1 LRGPS
6 LRALTVRVIQY
17 KIRPMELLELKSKF
31 EELQEMASDLKG
43 FLQLDK
49 KKQRVEEIERNL
61 ADPAVWNNPKK
72 SAGLL
77 KEKKILGSDLDIGKQ
92 FNRAI
97 DDIETYFSLIEEDP
111 DLIKEVE
118 QEILRFEKVLEE
130 AEIRNYLSGDN
141 DTNNAFLSIHPGAG
155 GTESQDWAEM
165 LLRMY
170 LRFGEMEDYK
180 VEIIE
185 LMAGE
190 EAGIKSV
197 TVKFDGEYAY
207 GYLKQEIGVH
217 RLVRISPF
225 DANKRRHTSFAAVF
239 VYPEVDES
247 IEIEID
253 PSDLRIDTYRAS
265 GKGGQHVNTTDS
277 AVRITHLPTNIVAQ
291 CQNER
296 SQHQNKDMAMRILRS
311 KLYDLE
317 LRKKMKERDK
327 MENEKGEIAWGNQI
341 RSYVLQPYQSIKDH
355 RTNLEIGNTQRVLDG
370 DIFEF
375 IKASL
380 KRRAA

>member
-1 LRGPS
+1 
-6 LRALTVRVIQY
+6 
-17 KIRPMELLELKSKF
+17 M
-31 EELQEMASDLKG
+31 D
-43 FLQLDK
+43 
-49 KKQRVEEIERNL
+49 
-61 ADPAVWNNPKK
+61 
-72 SAGLL
+72 
-77 KEKKILGSDLDIGKQ
+77 
-92 FNRAI
+92 
-97 DDIETYFSLIEEDP
+97 
-111 DLIKEVE
+111 
-118 QEILRFEKVLEE
+118 E
-130 AEIRNYLSGDN
+130 AEIKNYLSGEN
-141 DTNNAFLSIHPGAG
+141 DANNAFLSIHPGAG

-170 LRFGEMEDYK
+170 LRFGERKKFK
-180 VEIIE
+180 VQIVE
-185 LMAGE
+185 LMAGD

-239 VYPEVDES
+239 VYPEVDDS

-253 PSDLRIDTYRAS
+253 PNDLRIDTYRAS

-277 AVRITHLPTNIVAQ
+277 AVRITHIPTNIVAQ

-296 SQHQNKDMAMRILRS
+296 SQHQNKDNAMRILRA
-311 KLYDLE
+311 KLYDFE
-317 LRKKMKERDK
+317 LRKKMEEKDRV
-327 MENEKGEIAWGNQI
+327 ENDKGEIAWGHQI

-370 DIFEF
+370 DIFDF

-380 KRRAA
+380 KKPGR

>member
-1 LRGPS
+1 
-6 LRALTVRVIQY
+6 
-17 KIRPMELLELKSKF
+17 MELVELKSEF
-31 EELQEMASDLKG
+31 EELKKQSADLRR
-43 FLQLDK
+43 FLELETK
-49 KKQRVEEIERNL
+49 AQRVEEIDVHL
-61 ADPAVWNNPKK
+61 ADAGIWNNPKK
-72 SAGLL
+72 SAELL
-77 KEKKILGSDLDIGKQ
+77 KEKKMLSGFIKIGEQ
-92 FNRAI
+92 FNQAV
-97 DDIETYFSLIEEDP
+97 DDIETYFSLLEEDP
-111 DLIKEVE
+111 DLKDEVE
-118 QEILRFEKVLEE
+118 TEVLRFQHLVDE
-130 AEIRNYLSGDN
+130 AETKNYLGGTN

-170 LRFGEMEDYK
+170 LRFGEREDYK
-180 VEIIE
+180 VQIVDI
-185 LMAGE
+185 LAGE

-197 TVKFDGEYAY
+197 TVKFDGEFAY

-253 PSDLRIDTYRAS
+253 PGDLRIDTYRAS

-277 AVRITHLPTNIVAQ
+277 AVRITHIPTNTVVQ

-296 SQHQNKDMAMRILRS
+296 SQHQNKESAMKMLRA

-317 LRKKMKERDK
+317 LRKKLKEKDK
-327 MENEKGEIAWGNQI
+327 MENDKGEIAWGNQI

-355 RTNLEIGNTQRVLDG
+355 RTNLEVGNTQRVLDG
-370 DIFEF
+370 DIFDF

-380 KRRAA
+380 KQRAA

>member
-1 LRGPS
+1 
-6 LRALTVRVIQY
+6 
-17 KIRPMELLELKSKF
+17 MELLELKDKF
-31 EELQEMASDLKG
+31 EELQEKAADLKKYLELEKKEQR
-43 FLQLDK
+43 LQEIDK
-49 KKQRVEEIERNL
+49 NL
-61 ADPAVWNNPKK
+61 ADSSVWNKPKR
-72 SAGLL
+72 SAELL
-77 KEKKILGSDLDIGKQ
+77 KEKKVLQSDLDIGKK
-92 FNRAI
+92 FNRAM
-97 DDIETYFSLIEEDP
+97 DDIETYFSLLNEDP
-111 DLIKEVE
+111 ELIKEVE
-118 QEILRFEKVLEE
+118 QELLSFERLVEE
-130 AEIRNYLSGDN
+130 AETRNYLSGKHD
-141 DTNNAFLSIHPGAG
+141 DSNAFLSIHPGAG

-170 LRFGEMEDYK
+170 LRFGEREDFDVK
-180 VEIIE
+180 IIE
-185 LMAGE
+185 LLAGE

-197 TVKFDGEYAY
+197 TVKFDGEFAY

-239 VYPEVDES
+239 VYPEVDDS

-253 PSDLRIDTYRAS
+253 PKDLRIDTYRAS

-277 AVRITHLPTNIVAQ
+277 AVRITHIPTNIVAQ

-296 SQHQNKDMAMRILRS
+296 SQHQNKEIAMKILRS

-317 LRKKMKERDK
+317 LREKMKEKDK

-355 RTNLEIGNTQRVLDG
+355 RTNFEIGNTQRVLDG
-370 DIFEF
+370 DIFDF

-380 KRRAA
+380 KKRAA

>member
-1 LRGPS
+1 
-6 LRALTVRVIQY
+6 
-17 KIRPMELLELKSKF
+17 MELLELKDKF
-31 EELQEMASDLKG
+31 EELQEKSSDLKK
-43 FLQLDK
+43 FLELEKKAQRLQEIDK
-49 KKQRVEEIERNL
+49 NL
-61 ADPAVWNNPKK
+61 ADSSVWNNPKR
-72 SAGLL
+72 SAELL
-77 KEKKILGSDLDIGKQ
+77 KEKKILQGDLDIGKK

-97 DDIETYFSLIEEDP
+97 DDIETYFSLLKEDP
-111 DLIKEVE
+111 ELIKEVE
-118 QEILRFEKVLEE
+118 QELLSFERLVEE
-130 AEIRNYLSGDN
+130 AETRNYLSGEHD
-141 DTNNAFLSIHPGAG
+141 DNNAFLSIHPGAG

-170 LRFGEMEDYK
+170 LRFGEREDFDVKIME
-180 VEIIE
+180 
-185 LMAGE
+185 LLAGE

-197 TVKFDGEYAY
+197 TVKFAGEFAY

-239 VYPEVDES
+239 VYPEVDDS
-247 IEIEID
+247 IEIEIE
-253 PSDLRIDTYRAS
+253 PKDLRIDTYRAS

-277 AVRITHLPTNIVAQ
+277 AVRITHIPTNIVAQ

-296 SQHQNKDMAMRILRS
+296 SQHQNKETAMKILRS
-311 KLYDLE
+311 KLYDHE
-317 LRKKMKERDK
+317 LRKKMKEKDK

-355 RTNLEIGNTQRVLDG
+355 RTNFEIGNTQRVLDG
-370 DIFEF
+370 DIFDF

-380 KRRAA
+380 KKRAA

>member
-1 LRGPS
+1 
-6 LRALTVRVIQY
+6 
-17 KIRPMELLELKSKF
+17 MELLELKNMF
-31 EELQEMASDLKG
+31 EELKEKSADLKT
-43 FLQLDK
+43 FLKLNEKARRLD
-49 KKQRVEEIERNL
+49 EIDKIL
-61 ADPAVWNNPKK
+61 ADSAIWDNPKK
-72 SAGLL
+72 SANLL
-77 KEKKILGSDLDIGKQ
+77 KEKKVLSLDLEIGYR
-92 FNRAI
+92 FDRSI
-97 DDIETYFSLIEEDP
+97 DDIETYLSLYEEDP
-111 DLIKEVE
+111 DLIKEIE
-118 QEILRFEKVLEE
+118 QEVLRFNTLVDE
-130 AEIRNYLSGDN
+130 AETRNYLSGEN
-141 DTNNAFLSIHPGAG
+141 DSSNAFLSIHPGAG

-170 LRFGEMEDYK
+170 LRFGERQDFDVK
-180 VEIIE
+180 IIE
-185 LMAGE
+185 ILAGE

-197 TVKFDGEYAY
+197 TVRFDGEYAY
-207 GYLKQEIGVH
+207 GYLKQEVGVH

-247 IEIEID
+247 IDIEID
-253 PSDLRIDTYRAS
+253 PKDLRIDTYRAS

-277 AVRITHLPTNIVAQ
+277 AVRITHIPTNIVAQ

-296 SQHQNKDMAMRILRS
+296 SQHQNKDTAMRILKS

-317 LRKKMKERDK
+317 LRKKLKEKDK

-375 IKASL
+375 IIASL
-380 KRRAA
+380 KNQSA

>member
-1 LRGPS
+1 
-6 LRALTVRVIQY
+6 
-17 KIRPMELLELKSKF
+17 MELVELKSKF
-31 EELQEMASDLKG
+31 EELKQMSMDLQK
-43 FLQLDK
+43 FMDIEAKSRRL
-49 KKQRVEEIERNL
+49 EEIDKNL
-61 ADPAVWNNPKK
+61 ADASVWNNPKK
-72 SAGLL
+72 SADLL
-77 KEKKILGSDLDIGKQ
+77 KEKKVLGQYIKIGQK
-92 FNRAI
+92 FKRTI
-97 DDIETYFSLIEEDP
+97 DDIETYFSLIKEDP
-111 DLIKEVE
+111 DLMEETKQEV
-118 QEILRFEKVLEE
+118 LNFERLVDE
-130 AEIRNYLSGDN
+130 AETKNYLSGDH
-141 DTNNAFLSIHPGAG
+141 DASNAFLSIHPGAG

-170 LRFGEMEDYK
+170 LRFGEREDFG
-180 VEIIE
+180 VEIVE

-190 EAGIKSV
+190 EAGIKSA
-197 TVKFDGEYAY
+197 TVRFEGEFAY

-225 DANKRRHTSFAAVF
+225 DANRRRHTSFAAVF
-239 VYPEVDES
+239 VYPEVDDS

-253 PSDLRIDTYRAS
+253 PGDLRIDTYRAS

-277 AVRITHLPTNIVAQ
+277 AVRVTHRPTNIVAQ

-296 SQHQNKDMAMRILRS
+296 SQHQNKENAMKILRS

-327 MENEKGEIAWGNQI
+327 LENEKGEIAWGNQI

-355 RTNLEIGNTQRVLDG
+355 RTNVEIGNTQRVLDG
-370 DIFEF
+370 DIFDF

-380 KRRAA
+380 KRKAA

>member
-1 LRGPS
+1 
-6 LRALTVRVIQY
+6 
-17 KIRPMELLELKSKF
+17 MELLELKDKF
-31 EELQEMASDLKG
+31 EELQEKAADLKK
-43 FLQLDK
+43 FLELEKKTQRFQEIDK
-49 KKQRVEEIERNL
+49 NL
-61 ADPAVWNNPKK
+61 ADYSVWNNPKK
-72 SAGLL
+72 SAELL
-77 KEKKILGSDLDIGKQ
+77 KEKKILQTDLDIEKK

-97 DDIETYFSLIEEDP
+97 DDIETYFSLLDEDP
-111 DLIKEVE
+111 ELIKEVE
-118 QEILRFEKVLEE
+118 QELDSFERLVEG
-130 AEIRNYLSGDN
+130 AETRNYLSGEHDAS
-141 DTNNAFLSIHPGAG
+141 NAFLSIHPGAG

-170 LRFGEMEDYK
+170 LRFGEREDFDVK
-180 VEIIE
+180 IIE
-185 LMAGE
+185 LLAGE

-197 TVKFDGEYAY
+197 TVRLAGEFAY

-239 VYPEVDES
+239 VYPEVDDS
-247 IEIEID
+247 IEIEIE
-253 PSDLRIDTYRAS
+253 PKDLRIDTYRAS

-277 AVRITHLPTNIVAQ
+277 AVRITHIPTNIVAQ

-296 SQHQNKDMAMRILRS
+296 SQHQNKETAMKILRS
-311 KLYDLE
+311 KLYDHE
-317 LRKKMKERDK
+317 LRKKMKEKDK

-355 RTNLEIGNTQRVLDG
+355 RTNFEIGNTQRVLDG
-370 DIFEF
+370 DIFDF

-380 KRRAA
+380 KKRAA

>member
-1 LRGPS
+1 
-6 LRALTVRVIQY
+6 
-17 KIRPMELLELKSKF
+17 MELLELKDKF
-31 EELQEMASDLKG
+31 EELQVKSDDLKK
-43 FLQLDK
+43 FLELEK
-49 KKQRVEEIERNL
+49 KAQRMEEIDKSL
-61 ADPAVWNNPKK
+61 VDASVWNNPKR
-72 SAGLL
+72 SAELL
-77 KEKKILGSDLDIGKQ
+77 KEKKKLQSDLDIGKK
-92 FNRAI
+92 FNRTV
-97 DDIETYFSLIEEDP
+97 DDIETYFSLLDEDP
-111 DLIKEVE
+111 ELIKEVE
-118 QEILRFEKVLEE
+118 QELLSFERLVEE
-130 AEIRNYLSGDN
+130 AETRNYLSGEN
-141 DTNNAFLSIHPGAG
+141 DTSNAFLSIHPGAG

-170 LRFGEMEDYK
+170 LRFGERENFDVK
-180 VEIIE
+180 IIE
-185 LMAGE
+185 LLAGE

-197 TVKFDGEYAY
+197 TVKFAGEFAY

-239 VYPEVDES
+239 VYPEVDDS
-247 IEIEID
+247 IEIEIE
-253 PSDLRIDTYRAS
+253 PKDLRIDTYRAS

-277 AVRITHLPTNIVAQ
+277 AVRITHISTNIVAQ

-296 SQHQNKDMAMRILRS
+296 SQHQNKETAMKILRS

-317 LRKKMKERDK
+317 LRKKMKEKDK

-355 RTNLEIGNTQRVLDG
+355 RTNFEIGNSQRVLDG
-370 DIFEF
+370 DIFGF

-380 KRRAA
+380 KKRAA

>member
-1 LRGPS
+1 
-6 LRALTVRVIQY
+6 
-17 KIRPMELLELKSKF
+17 MELIELKSKF
-31 EELQEMASDLKG
+31 EKIREKSADLERFMELE
-43 FLQLDK
+43 K
-49 KKQRVEEIERNL
+49 KAQRLESLNTTL
-61 ADPAVWNNPKK
+61 ADASIWNNPKK
-72 SAGLL
+72 SAELL
-77 KEKKILGSDLDIGKQ
+77 KEKKILTRYINIGHQ
-92 FNRAI
+92 FKRAI
-97 DDIETYFSLIEEDP
+97 DDIETYFSLIDEDP
-111 DLIKEVE
+111 DLIEEAGQEV
-118 QEILRFEKVLEE
+118 LNFEKMVDE
-130 AEIRNYLSGDN
+130 AEIKNYLSGEN
-141 DTNNAFLSIHPGAG
+141 DANNAFLSIHPGAG

-170 LRFGEMEDYK
+170 LRFGEREKFK
-180 VEIIE
+180 VKIAE

-197 TVKFDGEYAY
+197 TVKFDGEFAY

-239 VYPEVDES
+239 VYPEVDDS

-253 PSDLRIDTYRAS
+253 PNDLRIDTYRAS

-277 AVRITHLPTNIVAQ
+277 AVRITHLPTNTVAQ

-296 SQHQNKDMAMRILRS
+296 SQHQNKENAIKILKS

-317 LRKKMKERDK
+317 LRKKMEEKDK
-327 MENEKGEIAWGNQI
+327 VENDKGEIAWGNQI

-370 DIFEF
+370 NIFDF

-380 KRRAA
+380 KRRDS

>member
-1 LRGPS
+1 
-6 LRALTVRVIQY
+6 
-17 KIRPMELLELKSKF
+17 MELLELKDKF
-31 EELQEMASDLKG
+31 EELQEKAADLKK
-43 FLQLDK
+43 FLELEKKAQRLQEIDK
-49 KKQRVEEIERNL
+49 SL
-61 ADPAVWNNPKK
+61 TDYSVWDNPKK
-72 SAGLL
+72 SAELL
-77 KEKKILGSDLDIGKQ
+77 KEKKVLQTDLDIGEK
-92 FNRAI
+92 FNRTI
-97 DDIETYFSLIEEDP
+97 DDIDTYFSLLDEDP
-111 DLIKEVE
+111 ELIKEVE
-118 QEILRFEKVLEE
+118 QELLSFERLVEG
-130 AEIRNYLSGDN
+130 AETRNYLNGEH
-141 DTNNAFLSIHPGAG
+141 DTSNAFLSIHPGAG

-170 LRFGEMEDYK
+170 LRFGEREDFDVK
-180 VEIIE
+180 IIE
-185 LMAGE
+185 ILAGE

-197 TVKFDGEYAY
+197 TVKFDGEFAY

-239 VYPEVDES
+239 VYPEVDDS

-253 PSDLRIDTYRAS
+253 PKDLRIDTYRAS

-277 AVRITHLPTNIVAQ
+277 AVRITHIPTNIVAQ

-296 SQHQNKDMAMRILRS
+296 SQHQNKETAMKILRS
-311 KLYDLE
+311 KLYDHE
-317 LRKKMKERDK
+317 LRKKMKEKDK

-355 RTNLEIGNTQRVLDG
+355 RTNFEIGNTQRVLDG
-370 DIFEF
+370 DIFDF

-380 KRRAA
+380 KKRAA

>member
-1 LRGPS
+1 
-6 LRALTVRVIQY
+6 
-17 KIRPMELLELKSKF
+17 MKSKF
-31 EELQEMASDLKG
+31 EEIREKSADLERFMDLEKKAQR
-43 FLQLDK
+43 LETLDAT
-49 KKQRVEEIERNL
+49 L
-61 ADPAVWNNPKK
+61 ADAAIWNNPKK
-72 SAGLL
+72 SAAVL
-77 KEKKILGSDLDIGKQ
+77 KEKKNLTGYIDIGQQ
-92 FNRAI
+92 FKRAI
-97 DDIETYFSLIEEDP
+97 DDIDTYFSLIDEDP
-111 DLIKEVE
+111 DLIEETE
-118 QEILRFEKVLEE
+118 QEILNFEKVVDE
-130 AEIRNYLSGDN
+130 AETKNYLSGEN
-141 DTNNAFLSIHPGAG
+141 DANNAFLSIHPGAG

-170 LRFGEMEDYK
+170 LRFGEREKFK
-180 VEIIE
+180 VQIAE

-197 TVKFDGEYAY
+197 TVKLDGEFAY

-239 VYPEVDES
+239 VYPEVDDS

-253 PSDLRIDTYRAS
+253 PNDLRIDTYRAS

-277 AVRITHLPTNIVAQ
+277 AVRITHLPTNTVAQ

-296 SQHQNKDMAMRILRS
+296 SQHQNKDSAMKILKA

-317 LRKKMKERDK
+317 LRKKMKEKDK
-327 MENEKGEIAWGNQI
+327 VENDKGEIAWGNQI
-341 RSYVLQPYQSIKDH
+341 RSYVLQPYQSVKDH
-355 RTNLEIGNTQRVLDG
+355 RTNLDIGSAQRVLDG
-370 DIFEF
+370 DIFDF

-380 KRRAA
+380 KKKPGR